1 MAAKKGKK
9 PAAAKKMGKKDLKRT
24 KGGIL
29 IALNQP
35 ALSPQVK
42 VELGGVTTTPPTVDW
57 KIKW

>member
-9 PAAAKKMGKKDLKRT
+9 ASKTMGKKDLKRT

-29 IALNQP
+29 IGLNQP
-35 ALSPQVK
+35 TLSYK
-42 VELGGVTTTPPTVDW
+42 DLGGIKLTPEPTTTDL